1 MLSIISS
8 MVYPVHR
15 KGAWVAAFAAVLL
28 VSCSREPVESPP
40 PPSVEA
46 TPQIV
51 RPAEQA
57 VTPSHADAL
66 LKLDLKVSGIVYSA
80 GAAKSSALLSTN
92 GADPHLVKVG
102 DSVAD
107 GVRVVLIGPESV
119 TIESGGAHR
128 TISAGAGTFARVAAP
143 SQTRPHPAV
152 TPAPDGDIDQAI
164 RNALQAQRT
173 LPQ

>member
-1 MLSIISS
+1 

-40 PPSVEA
+40 PPPPSVEA
-46 TPQIV
+46 MPQIV
-51 RPAEQA
+51 RAAEQA
-57 VTPSHADAL
+57 VTPSPADAL